1 MITSVQLAGSAE
13 SYKELTKEKDHV
25 LQTQHSI
32 KLIRDTIDTCFYTN
46 VQNGQFSCG
55 VLFEINTMTY
65 HILEILI
72 KLHYRS
78 SVIVFKS

>member
-1 MITSVQLAGSAE
+1 MNMITSVQLAGSLE

-46 VQNGQFSCG
+46 VQNGQ
-55 VLFEINTMTY
+55 LDRDID
-65 HILEILI
+65 
-72 KLHYRS
+72 KLNYRS